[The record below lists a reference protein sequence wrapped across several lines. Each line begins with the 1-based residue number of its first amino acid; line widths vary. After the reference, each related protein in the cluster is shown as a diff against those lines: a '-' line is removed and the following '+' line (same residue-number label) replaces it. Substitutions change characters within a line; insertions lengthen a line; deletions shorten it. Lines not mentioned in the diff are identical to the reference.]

1 MTITR
6 WDPFRDL
13 MTIQDRMNRLFQ
25 ETLSRQRGQEEID
38 SGQWGPA
45 VDIFETDDRIVMRAD
60 LPGVAQSEIE
70 IRVDDNMLVL
80 RGERRPPEDVKADDY
95 HRSERPHGAFVR
107 SFSLPQNVDQGSIR
121 ASHNNG
127 VLELVL
133 PKRQESKAKSIRV
146 EVK

>member
-13 MTIQDRMNRLFQ
+13 ITIQDRMNRLFQ
-25 ETLSRQRGQEEID
+25 ETLSRQRGQDEID

-45 VDIFETDDRIVMRAD
+45 VDIFETEDRIVLRAD
-60 LPGVAQSEIE
+60 LPGVAQSDIE

-80 RGERRPPEDVKADDY
+80 RGQRKQPNDVAADDY
-95 HRSERPHGAFVR
+95 HRAERPHGSFIR
-107 SFSLPQNVDQGSIR
+107 SFSLPQNVDQGAIR
-121 ASHNNG
+121 ATHNNG

>member
-1 MTITR
+1 LTITR

-13 MTIQDRMNRLFQ
+13 MTIQERMNRLFQ

-45 VDIFETDDRIVMRAD
+45 VDIFETDDRIVLRAD
-60 LPGVAQSEIE
+60 LPGVAQSAIE
-70 IRVDDNMLVL
+70 VRIDDNMLVL
-80 RGERRPPEDVKADDY
+80 RGERRQPDEVKPEAY
-95 HRSERPHGAFVR
+95 HRAERPYGSFVR
-107 SFSLPQNVDQGSIR
+107 SFSLPQNVDQGAIR

-133 PKRQESKAKSIRV
+133 PKRQDAKAHSIRV

>member
-13 MTIQDRMNRLFQ
+13 MTIQERMNRLFQ

-45 VDIFETDDRIVMRAD
+45 VDIFETDDGIILRAD
-60 LPGVAQSEIE
+60 LPGVVQSDIE
-70 IRVDDNMLVL
+70 VQINDNTLVL
-80 RGERRPPEDVKADDY
+80 RGERKQPQDIKADDY
-95 HRSERPHGAFVR
+95 HRAERPHGAFVR
-107 SFSLPQNVDQGSIR
+107 SFSLPQNVDQSAIR
-121 ASHNNG
+121 ASHDNG